1 MKEELAE
8 FPYWD
13 PGLILAYAGPF
24 FFVTV
29 MMEWWGVKNKKL
41 SGRYET
47 KDAWASMAMGLGNLI
62 SGILLGFMGAA
73 YTIWLWGLPIR
84 TLDWGFSVWAVIAA
98 VFAQDFLY
106 YWQHYFYHKVR
117 WGWASHVV
125 HHSSK
130 HYNLSTALRQPWNS
144 PLLGLFILSTPLVL
158 LGCHPVLIAF
168 VGAFNLIY
176 QYWIHTEAIDKC
188 PRWFE
193 AVMNTPSHH
202 RVHHAT
208 NPRYLD
214 ANFAGI
220 FIIWD
225 KMFGTFVP
233 EQEDEKITYGIIKP
247 IETYNPVRIAFVEM
261 VNMFKD
267 ALAPGLKL
275 SERLKYLY
283 KAPGYSHDGSRKG
296 SKALKQDYI
305 AANPEQAGTPGLPKF
320 E

>member
-1 MKEELAE
+1 MKDALAE

-73 YTIWLWGLPIR
+73 YTMWLWGLPIR
-84 TLDWGFSVWAVIAA
+84 TLDWGFSVWVVIAA

-267 ALAPGLKL
+267 ALTPGLKL

-305 AANPEQAGTPGLPKF
+305 AANPEQAGPPGLPKF